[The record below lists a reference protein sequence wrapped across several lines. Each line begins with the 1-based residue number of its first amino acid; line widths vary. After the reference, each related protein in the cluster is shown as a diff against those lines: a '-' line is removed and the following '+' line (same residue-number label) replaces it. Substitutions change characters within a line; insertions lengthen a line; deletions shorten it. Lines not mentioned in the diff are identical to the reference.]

1 MSTFDGWVAMKTD
14 GRMRFNTAED
24 VRSFMHNGLAESIV
38 SEYIQTW
45 GALVSCNGVLVQ
57 SNPKGGW
64 WWRALT
70 HLTEHDSRI
79 VRAVVGLS
87 YSGRLDVNQMRKAI
101 LEGPFDDTTY
111 LRLSAVGASLFG
123 RMSIVER
130 GEGGRA
136 RRCCPKPVAL
146 STFATNQFR
155 PPRTA
160 SSAAEPSS
168 SCASVCSRG
177 QAVDSP
183 MSPALCVP
191 ALCGVPVSRERGARG
206 SCCDAKIK

>member
-1 MSTFDGWVAMKTD
+1 MA
-14 GRMRFNTAED
+14 
-24 VRSFMHNGLAESIV
+24 LPESIV

-70 HLTEHDSRI
+70 YLTEHDSRI

-111 LRLSAVGASLFG
+111 LRLSALGASLFG
-123 RMSIVER
+123 RMSD
-130 GEGGRA
+130 G
-136 RRCCPKPVAL
+136 CPETV
-146 STFATNQFR
+146 
-155 PPRTA
+155 RTA
-160 SSAAEPSS
+160 CPT
-168 SCASVCSRG
+168 
-177 QAVDSP
+177 
-183 MSPALCVP
+183 L
-191 ALCGVPVSRERGARG
+191 
-206 SCCDAKIK
+206 